1 MTLGIENCRLTIEDL
16 WMSLAQRRRLRRV
29 SLRRFEIEKTSLIMN
44 EKFIGTWRE
53 AFFASP
59 GPTSVRKAMHLALKG
74 LCMGSADVIPGVSG
88 GTIALITGIYAD
100 LIGALRSIDTKVVKQ
115 LLAFDIKGVLANV
128 HVRFL
133 LALFSG
139 IVVAILS
146 LARLM
151 NYLLHHHPV
160 PTWSLFF
167 GLIAAS
173 TFMVGK
179 HVRNWFGKAGI
190 SFGAGILAAT
200 VIVNLIPMHTPE
212 SLWFIFICGIVAICA
227 MILPG
232 ISGAF
237 ILLILGKYEY
247 VTGALKNPFL
257 LQNLIVILVFC
268 LGCAIGLL
276 GFSRVLNYLLQKY
289 HNLTLA
295 FLTGLIAGS
304 MQKIWPWKEVI
315 DTQVIRGKAHVIW
328 GGPILPPA
336 MDQEFL
342 IAAGLAVAGF
352 VAVFM
357 IERLSKK

>member
-1 MTLGIENCRLTIEDL
+1 
-16 WMSLAQRRRLRRV
+16 MS
-29 SLRRFEIEKTSLIMN
+29 
-44 EKFIGTWRE
+44 EKFAGTWKD

-59 GPTSVRKAMHLALKG
+59 GPESIRKALNLALKG
-74 LCMGSADVIPGVSG
+74 LCMGVADVIPGVSG
-88 GTIALITGIYAD
+88 GTIALITGIYEY
-100 LIGALRSIDTKVVKQ
+100 LIGALRSIDIEVVQK
-115 LLAFDIKGVLANV
+115 LFLRDIKGALAKV

-139 IVVAILS
+139 IFVAILS

-173 TFMVGK
+173 TVMIGK
-179 HVRNWFGKAGI
+179 HVTHWLGKAGL
-190 SFGAGILAAT
+190 SFVVGIIAAAI
-200 VIVNLIPMHTPE
+200 IVNLIPMHTPE
-212 SLWFIFICGIVAICA
+212 NLWFIFFCGIVAICA

-247 VTGALKNPFL
+247 VTAALKNPFL
-257 LQNLIVILVFC
+257 PQNLIVIVVFC
-268 LGCAIGLL
+268 IGCIIGLL
-276 GFSRVLNYLLQKY
+276 GFSRVLNYLLLKF

-304 MQKIWPWKEVI
+304 MLKIWPWKEVL
-315 DTQVIRGKAHVIW
+315 DTQIIRGKVHVIW
-328 GGPILPPA
+328 GGPIMPPA
-336 MDQEFL
+336 IDQEFV
-342 IAAGLAVAGF
+342 IAVGLAALGF
-352 VAVFM
+352 VTVLV
-357 IERLSKK
+357 IGRLSKDDR

>member
-1 MTLGIENCRLTIEDL
+1 MK
-16 WMSLAQRRRLRRV
+16 
-29 SLRRFEIEKTSLIMN
+29 EKY
-44 EKFIGTWRE
+44 IGTWKE
-53 AFFASP
+53 AFWASP
-59 GPTSVRKAMHLALKG
+59 GPATVRKAMNLALKG

-88 GTIALITGIYAD
+88 GTIALITGIYED
-100 LIGALRSIDTKVVKQ
+100 LIGALRSIDMKVVQK
-115 LLAFDIKGVLANV
+115 LLALDFKGIVATV

-139 IVVAILS
+139 ICIAILS

-151 NYLLHHHPV
+151 NYLLHYHPV

-179 HVRNWFGKAGI
+179 LVSNWFGKAGI
-190 SFGAGILAAT
+190 SFVIGIIAAT

-212 SLWFIFICGIVAICA
+212 DLWFIFLCGFVAICA

-257 LQNLIVILVFC
+257 PQNLMVILVFC
-268 LGCAIGLL
+268 IGCAIGLL
-276 GFSRVLNYLLQKY
+276 GFSRVLDYLLQKF

-328 GGPILPPA
+328 GGPIMPPTIN
-336 MDQEFL
+336 QEFF
-342 IAAGLAVAGF
+342 IAAGLAVLGF
-352 VAVFM
+352 VAVLM
-357 IERLSKK
+357 IERLSRR

>member
-1 MTLGIENCRLTIEDL
+1 MKIVDCS
-16 WMSLAQRRRLRRV
+16 M
-29 SLRRFEIEKTSLIMN
+29 K
-44 EKFIGTWRE
+44 EKFIGTWKD

-59 GPTSVRKAMHLALKG
+59 GPASVRKAMNLALKG

-88 GTIALITGIYAD
+88 GTIALITGIYED
-100 LIGALRSIDTKVVKQ
+100 LIGALRSIDTKVVQK
-115 LLAFDIKGVLANV
+115 LLALDVKGIVAKV

-139 IVVAILS
+139 IFVAILS

-173 TFMVGK
+173 TVMVGK
-179 HVRNWFGKAGI
+179 HVSNWFGTAGI
-190 SFGAGILAAT
+190 SFVAGIIAAT
-200 VIVNLIPMHTPE
+200 MIVNLIPMHTPE
-212 SLWFIFICGIVAICA
+212 DLWFIFLCGFVAICA

-257 LQNLIVILVFC
+257 PQNLIVILVFC
-268 LGCAIGLL
+268 IGCAIGLL
-276 GFSRVLNYLLQKY
+276 GFSRVLNYLLQKF

-315 DTQVIRGKAHVIW
+315 ETQVIRGKAHIIW
-328 GGPILPPA
+328 GGPTLPPA
-336 MDQEFL
+336 VDQEFF
-342 IAAGLAVAGF
+342 IAAGLAVVGF
-352 VAVFM
+352 VAVLL
-357 IERLSKK
+357 IERLSIR

>member
-1 MTLGIENCRLTIEDL
+1 MKKFTDT
-16 WMSLAQRRRLRRV
+16 WM
-29 SLRRFEIEKTSLIMN
+29 
-44 EKFIGTWRE
+44 E

-59 GPTSVRKAMHLALKG
+59 GPANIRKATNLALKG
-74 LCMGSADVIPGVSG
+74 LCMGAADVIPGVSG
-88 GTIALITGIYAD
+88 GTIALITGIYED
-100 LIGALRSIDTKVVKQ
+100 LIGALRSIDMKAVQ
-115 LLAFDIKGVLANV
+115 MLLTLDIKGVVASV

-151 NYLLHHHPV
+151 NYLLHHHPI

-173 TFMVGK
+173 TVMVGK
-179 HVRNWFGKAGI
+179 HVSNWFGKTGI
-190 SFGAGILAAT
+190 SFVAGIIAAT
-200 VIVNLIPMHTPE
+200 VIVNLIPVQTPE
-212 SLWFIFICGIVAICA
+212 DLWFIFLCGFVAICA

-257 LQNLIVILVFC
+257 QQNLMIILVFC
-268 LGCAIGLL
+268 IGCAMGLL
-276 GFSRVLNYLLQKY
+276 GFSRVLNYLLQKF

-315 DTQVIRGKAHVIW
+315 DTQIIRGKAHVIW
-328 GGPILPPA
+328 GGPTMPSAIN
-336 MDQEFL
+336 QEL
-342 IAAGLAVAGF
+342 IIAAGLAALGF
-352 VAVFM
+352 VAVLM